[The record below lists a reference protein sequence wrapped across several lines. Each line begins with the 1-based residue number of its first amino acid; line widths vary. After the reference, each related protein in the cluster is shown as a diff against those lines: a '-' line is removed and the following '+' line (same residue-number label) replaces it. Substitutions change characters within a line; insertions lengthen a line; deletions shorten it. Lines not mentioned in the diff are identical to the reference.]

1 MCSHYYES
9 TGNVKVMNKAIDSI
23 RLVGLTNSRQSG
35 IVEDCC
41 RAGINVKLIT
51 GDNKVTATIMATK
64 FGIIEPYYQPC
75 EAIDGEEFWKFSS
88 EMLMA
93 KIENICML
101 ARASPDE
108 KLLMVQSLK
117 QKDHVVA
124 SIGRGIGDSQALSK
138 ANVGLCFGTQGVE
151 IVKACS
157 AIVMSCK
164 DFPFI
169 IDILTWGRGIYD
181 SV

>member
-23 RLVGLTNSRQSG
+23 RPVELTNSHQSG
-35 IVEDCC
+35 TRGTVEDCH

-64 FGIIEPYYQPC
+64 FGIIEPYYQPR
-75 EAIDGEEFWKFSS
+75 EAIDGEELWKFSS

-101 ARASPDE
+101 ARASPDD

-117 QKDHVVA
+117 QKGHVVA
-124 SIGRGIGDSQALSK
+124 FIGRGIGDSQPLSE
-138 ANVGLCFGTQGVE
+138 ANVGLCF
-151 IVKACS
+151 
-157 AIVMSCK
+157 
-164 DFPFI
+164 
-169 IDILTWGRGIYD
+169 
-181 SV
+181 